1 MSFHP
6 NEIVRRGRAASVIV
20 AGVLIVLL
28 SGFFRTQV
36 LKNKELLLQS
46 EGNRL
51 RQIPLPAPRGL
62 IYDRNGKLIADNA
75 VGYSIALLTESE
87 DSLRANLT
95 RLRGTI
101 AITNNQFEKA
111 IARYRKDRGRP
122 VVILPDASFDVISM
136 LEEHRVEFP
145 NLIIQSA
152 PKRIYPAGKA
162 VSAFAGYISEI
173 SENELATLAAEGY
186 KPGQQI
192 GKQGLE
198 KQYEKDLRG
207 REGAQF
213 VEVDSR
219 GRIVNRAGARP
230 DLAPIAAE
238 PLHTNIDL
246 DLQTFIES
254 QYGDSLSGGVVAL
267 DPKTGGVLAVYS
279 SPGIDYNRFIGGAPF
294 AFYDSLQKDPRRPLF
309 NKALQGT
316 YAPGSTWKLATA
328 LVALEDSL
336 ITFKDKFA
344 PCNGYYYFGNRSW
357 RCWEKKG
364 HGTLDLTGAIAHS
377 CDVYFYQLGQ
387 KIGLTRLV
395 AGGVKLGMRS
405 KSGIDLPEEYRP
417 QFPDRVPEYFN
428 QKYGARGWT
437 AGSVELNMSIGQGE
451 NSQTILNMA
460 RFYAALATNGMAP
473 APRVA
478 KTKTQPEGQRL
489 FQLPAD
495 QYDLLKSALVGVVS
509 GGTAGSAAIKGVKVA
524 GKTGT
529 AQSNRFVN
537 GIELNH
543 AWFVGYA
550 PADDPK
556 IVVAVMLEYVP
567 YHGSVTARMATAIM
581 SRFLKVQ
588 AVSTVETE
596 G

>member
-6 NEIVRRGRAASVIV
+6 NDIVRRGRAASIIV
-20 AGVLIVLL
+20 AGVLVFLL

-36 LKNKELLLQS
+36 LKNKQLLMES
-46 EGNRL
+46 EQNRL
-51 RQIPLPAPRGL
+51 RLIPLAAPRGL

-87 DSLRANLT
+87 DSLRANMT

-101 AITNNQFEKA
+101 SITNKQFEQA
-111 IARYRKDRGRP
+111 ILRYRRDRSRP
-122 VVILPDASFDVISM
+122 VVIIADASFDIISM
-136 LEEHRVEFP
+136 LEEHRMDFP
-145 NLIIQSA
+145 NLIIQTS

-162 VSAFAGYISEI
+162 VGAFVGYISEI
-173 SENELATLAAEGY
+173 NEDELANLASEGY

-198 KQYEKDLRG
+198 KQYEKVLRG

-219 GRIVNRAGARP
+219 GRPVNRPGVRP
-230 DLAPIAAE
+230 DVPPVGAP
-238 PLHTNIDL
+238 PLKTNIDL

-254 QYGDSLSGGVVAL
+254 QFGDSLSGGAVAL
-267 DPKTGGVLAVYS
+267 DPKTGAVLAVYS
-279 SPGIDYNRFIGGAPF
+279 SPAIDPNRFIGGVPISY
-294 AFYDSLQKDPRRPLF
+294 YDSLQKDPRRPLF

-328 LVALEDSL
+328 LIGLQDSL
-336 ITFKDKFA
+336 VTFKDKFE
-344 PCNGYYYFGNRSW
+344 PCTGFYYFGNRPW

-364 HGTLDLTGAIAHS
+364 HGALDLTNAIAQS
-377 CDVYFYQLGQ
+377 CDIYFYQLGRR
-387 KIGLTRLV
+387 IGLARLV
-395 AGGVKLGMRS
+395 AGGVKLGFRS
-405 KSGIDLPEEYRP
+405 RSGIDLPGEYRP
-417 QFPDRVPEYFN
+417 QFPDRYPQYFN
-428 QKYGARGWT
+428 QKYGARNWT
-437 AGSVELNMSIGQGE
+437 AGSTELNMAIGQGE

-460 RFYAALATNGMAP
+460 RFYAALATNGVSP

-478 KTKTQPEGQRL
+478 QTQGEATRI
-489 FQLPAD
+489 FQLPPD
-495 QYDLLKSALVGVVS
+495 QYDLLKAALVGVVS
-509 GGTAGSAAIKGVKVA
+509 GGTAGSAAIQGVKVA

-529 AQSNRFVN
+529 AQSGRFVE
-537 GIELNH
+537 GKELNH

-567 YHGSVTARMATAIM
+567 FHGSVTARMATAII
-581 SRFLKVQ
+581 SRYLHVQ
-588 AVSTVETE
+588 ASNTVQTE

>member
-6 NEIVRRGRAASVIV
+6 NDIIKRGRAASIVV
-20 AGVLIVLL
+20 AGVLVFLL

-36 LKNKELLLQS
+36 LKNKQLLLQS
-46 EGNRL
+46 EENRL

-101 AITNNQFEKA
+101 AITDNQFEKA
-111 IARYRKDRGRP
+111 ITRYRKDRGRP

-136 LEEHRVEFP
+136 LEEHRMEYP
-145 NLIIQSA
+145 NLIIQSS
-152 PKRIYPAGKA
+152 PKRIYPSGKA

-173 SENELATLAAEGY
+173 NNDELATLASEGY

-198 KQYEKDLRG
+198 KQYEKVLRG
-207 REGAQF
+207 REGAQY

-230 DLAPIAAE
+230 DVPPVGAP
-238 PLHTNIDL
+238 PLKTNIDL
-246 DLQTFIES
+246 DLQTFMQS
-254 QYGDSLSGGVVAL
+254 QFGDTLAGGAVAL
-267 DPKTGGVLAVYS
+267 DPKTGGVLAIYS

-294 AFYDSLQKDPRRPLF
+294 AFYDSLQKDPRKPLF

-328 LVALEDSL
+328 LIGLQDSL
-336 ITFKDKFA
+336 VTFKDKFE
-344 PCNGYYYFGNRSW
+344 PCTGVFYFGNRSW

-364 HGTLDLTGAIAHS
+364 HGALDLTNAIAQS
-377 CDVYFYQLGQ
+377 CDIYFYQLGRR
-387 KIGLTRLV
+387 IGLTRLV
-395 AGGVKLGMRS
+395 AGGVKLGFRS

-417 QFPDRVPEYFN
+417 QFPDRVPQYFN
-428 QKYGARGWT
+428 QKYGVRAWT
-437 AGSVELNMSIGQGE
+437 QGSVELNMSIGQGE

-460 RFYAALATNGMAP
+460 RFYAALATNGNSP

-478 KTKTQPEGQRL
+478 QVKTETSKL
-489 FQLPAD
+489 FELPQD
-495 QYDLLKSALVGVVS
+495 QYDLLKAALVNVVA
-509 GGTAGSAAIKGVKVA
+509 GGTAAASAVQGVKIA

-537 GIELNH
+537 GKELNH

-567 YHGSVTARMATAIM
+567 FHGSVTAHMATAII
-581 SRFLKVQ
+581 SRYLHVQ
-588 AVSTVETE
+588 AVNAVQTE